1 MLSHILAG
9 KELAM
14 KMHGIMKILII
25 CMLSAILLTGCEK
38 ETMTMS
44 GNGAGTSSYANAT
57 VDDENGGTGSEDADS
72 SVTNTGDEA
81 SQEEA
86 STTGEKSVAE
96 ASDSA
101 DKTSAGDETA
111 AGKASVTD
119 SEEENQPGTVKV
131 FVCGAVLQEGV
142 YTLKEGSRIDSAL
155 KLAGGFA
162 QDADTDYVNL
172 AETVEDGQ
180 KIYFPR
186 EGEEVTEAQSKETA
200 TTSSSD
206 ATGSQGQENSALVNI
221 NAADIEGLKT
231 LPDIGETRA
240 QRILAYRQSN
250 GNFASKED
258 IKNVS
263 GIGDSIYESI
273 KDYITVD

>member
-1 MLSHILAG
+1 
-9 KELAM
+9 M

-38 ETMTMS
+38 ETMIMS
-44 GNGAGTSSYANAT
+44 GNGAGTSSYANAA

-81 SQEEA
+81 S
-86 STTGEKSVAE
+86 K
-96 ASDSA
+96 
-101 DKTSAGDETA
+101 
-111 AGKASVTD
+111 
-119 SEEENQPGTVKV
+119 EENQPGTVKV

-162 QDADTDYVNL
+162 KDADTDYVNL

-200 TTSSSD
+200 TTGSSD
-206 ATGSQGQENSALVNI
+206 ATSSQSQENSALVNI
-221 NAADIEGLKT
+221 NTADIEGLKT

>member
-1 MLSHILAG
+1 
-9 KELAM
+9 
-14 KMHGIMKILII
+14 MKILII

-44 GNGAGTSSYANAT
+44 GSGAGTSSYANAA

-72 SVTNTGDEA
+72 NVTNTGDEA

-86 STTGEKSVAE
+86 STTGENSAAE

-101 DKTSAGDETA
+101 DKTSAGADSSGDEVA

-162 QDADTDYVNL
+162 KDADTDYVNL

-200 TTSSSD
+200 TTGSSD
-206 ATGSQGQENSALVNI
+206 ATSSQSQENSALVNI
-221 NAADIEGLKT
+221 NTADIEGLKT

>member
-1 MLSHILAG
+1 
-9 KELAM
+9 
-14 KMHGIMKILII
+14 
-25 CMLSAILLTGCEK
+25 
-38 ETMTMS
+38 MS

-96 ASDSA
+96 ASESA

>member
-1 MLSHILAG
+1 
-9 KELAM
+9 M

-44 GNGAGTSSYANAT
+44 GNGAGTSSYANVA

-86 STTGEKSVAE
+86 SITGEKSAAE
-96 ASDSA
+96 TSDSA
-101 DKTSAGDETA
+101 DKTSAGADS
-111 AGKASVTD
+111 AGDATGKTSITD

-200 TTSSSD
+200 TTGSSD
-206 ATGSQGQENSALVNI
+206 ATGSQSQENSALVNI
-221 NAADIEGLKT
+221 NTADIEGLKT